1 MIYKFVTGV
10 IVLNLIYELVEI
22 IFPSSKMK
30 SSVKSFVL
38 ILLLY
43 VVIDGLSKII

>member
-43 VVIDGLSKII
+43 VVVDGLSKII